1 MPKRHLII
9 YCDESAKKGR
19 HFSNFYGGAL
29 IRANERDAIEELL
42 ISTKNNLNLF
52 NELKWQRITDNYKDK
67 YIAFLDVYFSLIIG
81 NRLKIRIMFTQN
93 QYRPS
98 TLTDEHMDNEYFILY
113 YQFIKH
119 AFGLTHCNSNNIERV
134 FVALLLDQ
142 VPASKTKFDK
152 FKDYIQMLN
161 NSTDFIDSRI
171 HIPRDAIGSIDSCD
185 HVILQGLD
193 IILGAMNFKLNDMH
207 LAKADGSRRRGK
219 RTRAKELVYKYINQK
234 IRSMYPRFNIGVSTS
249 SRNDIKNRW
258 KHPYRHWRFRAA
270 EFEVD
275 QNYSSKNKAPLQPT

>member
-1 MPKRHLII
+1 
-9 YCDESAKKGR
+9 
-19 HFSNFYGGAL
+19 
-29 IRANERDAIEELL
+29 
-42 ISTKNNLNLF
+42 
-52 NELKWQRITDNYKDK
+52 
-67 YIAFLDVYFSLIIG
+67 
-81 NRLKIRIMFTQN
+81 MFTQN

-98 TLTDEHMDNEYFILY
+98 FLTSDHIDNEYFILY

-134 FVALLLDQ
+134 FVSLLLDQ
-142 VPASKTKFDK
+142 VPASSTKFDK

-161 NSTDFIDSRI
+161 NTADFVDSRI

-193 IILGAMNFKLNDMH
+193 IVLGAMNFKLNDMH
-207 LAKADGSRRRGK
+207 LAKAEGSRWRGK

-234 IRSMYPRFNIGVSTS
+234 IRSIYPGFNIGVSTS

-275 QNYSSKNKAPLQPT
+275 ASFSPKNKAPL

>member
-9 YCDESAKKGR
+9 YCDEFAKKGR

-42 ISTKNNLNLF
+42 VSTKNNLYLF

-67 YIAFLDVYFSLIIG
+67 YIAFLEVYFSLIIG

-93 QYRPS
+93 QYRP
-98 TLTDEHMDNEYFILY
+98 TLLTDEHIDNEYFILY

-134 FVALLLDQ
+134 FVSLLLDQ
-142 VPASKTKFDK
+142 VPTSGAKFAK
-152 FKDYIQMLN
+152 FKDYIQLLN
-161 NSTDFIDSRI
+161 NTDDFTSSRI
-171 HIPRDAIGSIDSCD
+171 YIPRDAIGSIDSHD

-193 IILGAMNFKLNDMH
+193 IVLKAMNFKLNDKH
-207 LAKADGSRRRGK
+207 LEKPEGARRRGK
-219 RTRAKELVYKYINQK
+219 RTRAKE
-234 IRSMYPRFNIGVSTS
+234 S
-249 SRNDIKNRW
+249 
-258 KHPYRHWRFRAA
+258 
-270 EFEVD
+270 
-275 QNYSSKNKAPLQPT
+275 